1 MTNSENENKVLPIKF
16 GQVNIYL
23 IKTES
28 GYILV
33 DTGMPNKNDQIDE
46 VFQRHN
52 IDPRNVHLII
62 LTHGHL
68 DHIGS
73 VAYVQKVTGAK
84 VLCQQSFS
92 NALANGKIEPAKAQS
107 FLARILNFLSSFLAS
122 DIEGVKASFVV
133 GEEFN
138 LIEFGIQGKVI
149 HTPGH
154 SPSSISIILDNGEA
168 LIGDLIRESKPG
180 EVGFGMFYED
190 KNTILESLQKIAE
203 FNPRI
208 IYLSHSTTIDNQ
220 VLRDFIDTNQ

>member
-1 MTNSENENKVLPIKF
+1 MTSRENKNKVIPIKF
-16 GQVNIYL
+16 GHVNIYL

-33 DTGMPNKNDQIDE
+33 DTGMPNKNQQLDE
-46 VFQRHN
+46 VFQKYG
-52 IDPRNVHLII
+52 IDPKSVQLII

-68 DHIGS
+68 DHVGS
-73 VAYVQKVTGAK
+73 VAYVQKATGAK

-92 NALANGKIEPAKAQS
+92 KSLANGVIETATPQN
-107 FLARILNFLSSFLAS
+107 FTGRILNFFTGFLGSHIDGMKADIVFDEEYGLS
-122 DIEGVKASFVV
+122 
-133 GEEFN
+133 
-138 LIEFGIQGKVI
+138 EFGIQGKVI

-154 SPSSISIILDNGEA
+154 STSSISIILDNGEA

-190 KNTILESLQKIAE
+190 KTTILESLQRIAE

-220 VLRDFIDTNQ
+220 VLKKFIASH